1 MEHEQIENEIP
12 SYWNSVLIGALI
24 VAILSSVAGTILLY
38 YVAGT
43 EPSMSL
49 LIVSSLFVPVT
60 CLVGLVGGLIS
71 TRHYA
76 KTNDVTFPIGKGALI
91 GLLTGV
97 LAAVF
102 SSVISLIWTQL
113 IDPSLME
120 AFTNNMISAMES
132 VEMPQAQREQSIN
145 GMMENKEKQNS
156 AGGILTSLA
165 INAGILGVVNAI
177 TGMIGAKLFAS
188 EKEEFAA

>member
-1 MEHEQIENEIP
+1 MEHEEIENGNK
-12 SYWNSVLIGALI
+12 SYWNSVLIGALV
-24 VAILSSVAGTILLY
+24 VAILSSVAGTVLLY

-71 TRHYA
+71 TWHYA
-76 KTNDVTFPIGKGALI
+76 RTCDVTFPIGKGALI

-120 AFTNNMISAMES
+120 AFTNNLISAMES
-132 VEMPQAQREQSIN
+132 VDMPQAQREQSID
-145 GMMENKEKQNS
+145 GMIENRERQNS
-156 AGGILTSLA
+156 AGGILASLA

-177 TGMIGAKLFAS
+177 TGMIGAKIFAS
-188 EKEEFAA
+188 DKEEFTA